1 MLARTRVVGLD
12 IGTSAVR
19 AVEIELNG
27 GSRPGGT
34 VHKVAE
40 VPLPPGVVRDA
51 EVVEKGPVTAAVK
64 KLWASD
70 GLSSR
75 NVVMGVGNQR
85 VVVRNM
91 AMPRMP
97 IEQLRQAAVYQA
109 QETLPMS
116 VDEALTDF
124 LPVREYD
131 DAGTAMVS
139 GLFVAAGKDTVSLN
153 VLAAESAGVS
163 PEIIDLNAFAV
174 LRSAALEHG
183 QSTVVCVDIGARV
196 TNVVVSHQG
205 MPLLVR
211 VIAAGGQ
218 DATDAIARTL
228 KITEAEA
235 EGIKR
240 QIGLNGSVPH
250 GFDEAANAIQSTVR
264 NIVEPVVSTLAYY
277 GSQVRGPHI
286 ELMVLTGGGAHLP
299 GLGQYLSSAS
309 RLPAV
314 LASPFAALQWSR
326 GAGREKFADRESS
339 FSVAVGLAL
348 GGAA

>member
-19 AVEIELNG
+19 AVEMELNG
-27 GSRPGGT
+27 GGRPGGT
-34 VHKVAE
+34 VQKVAE
-40 VPLPPGVVRDA
+40 VALPPGVVRDA
-51 EVVEKGPVTAAVK
+51 EVVEKGPVTAAVR

-70 GLSSR
+70 GVSAK

-91 AMPRMP
+91 SMPAMPLA
-97 IEQLRQAAVYQA
+97 QLRQAAVYQA

-116 VDEALTDF
+116 LDEALTDF
-124 LPVREYD
+124 LPVQEFD

-163 PEIIDLNAFAV
+163 PEIVDLNAFAL
-174 LRSAALEHG
+174 LRAAALEHG
-183 QSTVVCVDIGARV
+183 GRTVVCVDIGARV

-205 MPLLVR
+205 RPLLVR

-228 KITEAEA
+228 KVTDAEA
-235 EGIKR
+235 ERLKR
-240 QIGLNGSVPH
+240 QVGIAGNVPP
-250 GFDEAANAIQSTVR
+250 GFDEAARAMQSAVR
-264 NIVEPVVSTLAYY
+264 NIVEPIVSTLAYY
-277 GSQVRGPHI
+277 ATQVRGPQI
-286 ELMVLTGGGAHLP
+286 ELMVLTRGGAHLP
-299 GLGQYLSSAS
+299 GLGQYLSSAA
-309 RLPAV
+309 RLPAT
-314 LASPFAALQWSR
+314 LASTFGAVQWAK
-326 GAGREKFADRESS
+326 GAGRERFADHESS
-339 FSVAVGLAL
+339 FTVAIGLAL

>member
-1 MLARTRVVGLD
+1 MARMKVVGLD

-27 GSRPGGT
+27 GGRPGGT
-34 VHKVAE
+34 IHKVAE
-40 VPLPPGVVRDA
+40 VALPPGVVRDA
-51 EVVEKGPVTAAVK
+51 EVVEKGPVSAAVK
-64 KLWASD
+64 KLWSAD
-70 GLSSR
+70 GISGR
-75 NVVMGVGNQR
+75 RVVMGVGNQR

-91 AMPRMP
+91 SMPRMP
-97 IEQLRQAAVYQA
+97 LGQLRQAAVYQA

-131 DAGTAMVS
+131 DAGTPMVA

-153 VLAAESAGVS
+153 VLAAEGAGVS
-163 PEIIDLNAFAV
+163 PEIIDLNAFAL

-183 QSTVVCVDIGARV
+183 GRTVVCVDIGARV

-205 MPLLVR
+205 QPLLVR

-218 DATDAIARTL
+218 DTTDAIARAL
-228 KITEAEA
+228 KVTDAEA

-240 QIGLNGSVPH
+240 QIGVNSNVPQ
-250 GFDEAANAIQSTVR
+250 GLEEAARSIQSTVR

-277 GSQVRGPHI
+277 TSQVRGPQI
-286 ELMVLTGGGAHLP
+286 ELLVLTGGGSHLP

-309 RLPAV
+309 RLPAAM
-314 LASPFAALQWSR
+314 ASPFSAVQWAK
-326 GAGREKFADRESS
+326 GAGRERFADRESS
-339 FSVAVGLAL
+339 FSVAIGLAL
-348 GGAA
+348 GGVA